1 MVKPK
6 DEQTNP
12 FLNDVIDGLS
22 KPKKSLPSRWFY
34 DEEGSKLFDRIT
46 QLPEYYLM
54 RTETAILKANAKDIT
69 DRLGP
74 EVALVEYGAGSARK
88 VRILFDASERF
99 KLYLPFD
106 ISIEHLGRTVER
118 LEKDYPGLAILPIE
132 GDFMERGVKLKL
144 EQDTLRRVGFFSGST
159 IGNLSNQQISKFM
172 KSARSTLESDGL
184 LLVGVDLPKS
194 LDVLLP
200 AYNDAEGVT
209 AEFNLNILKRANREL
224 NASFDLNTFKHSAIW
239 NDKESRV
246 EMHLVCQQDQE
257 VRVDDRSFNFRQGE
271 TIHTENS
278 RKMSVEYL
286 SDIIED
292 WTVDTFWTDENNYFA
307 LILLR

>member
-6 DEQTNP
+6 NEQTNP

-22 KPKKSLPSRWFY
+22 QPKKSLPSRWFY

-54 RTETAILKANAKDIT
+54 RTETAILKAHAKDIT
-69 DRLGP
+69 DRLDS
-74 EVALVEYGAGSARK
+74 EIALVEYGAGSARK
-88 VRILFDASERF
+88 VRILFDASECF

-118 LEKDYPGLAILPIE
+118 LEKDYPGLAIRPIE

-224 NASFDLNTFKHSAIW
+224 NATFDLNTFKHSAIW
-239 NDKESRV
+239 NDQESRV
-246 EMHLVCQQDQE
+246 EMHLVCQQNQQ
-257 VRVDDRSFNFRQGE
+257 VRVGDRSFNFTKGE

-286 SDIIED
+286 SHIIED
-292 WTVDTFWTDENNYFA
+292 WTVDTYWTDENNYFA

>member
-6 DEQTNP
+6 NEQTNP

-34 DEEGSKLFDRIT
+34 DEEGSKLFDSIT
-46 QLPEYYLM
+46 LLPEYYLM
-54 RTETAILKANAKDIT
+54 RTETAILKAYAKDIT
-69 DRLGP
+69 HRLGP

-118 LEKDYPGLAILPIE
+118 LAKDYPGLAIRPIE

-144 EQDTLRRVGFFSGST
+144 EQGTLRRVGFFSGST
-159 IGNLSNQQISKFM
+159 IGNLSNEQISKFM

-224 NASFDLNTFKHSAIW
+224 NASFDLNTFTHSAIW

-246 EMHLVCQQDQE
+246 EMHLVCQQNQE
-257 VRVDDRSFNFRQGE
+257 VRVGDRSFNFSKGE

-292 WTVDTFWTDENNYFA
+292 WTVDTYWTDENNYFA